1 MGDRLNGKVAIVTGA
16 GASGPGWGNGKATA
30 ILFAR
35 EGAKVFGVD
44 RSEEAVRET
53 AEIAKAEK
61 IAFTLRVADITE
73 PDEVDK
79 LVARCLELYGRIDIL
94 HNNVG
99 IFELG
104 SLDKDRDYFE
114 HVQRVNMTSMFLMAK
129 AVVPQMI
136 EQGDGGAIIN
146 LASVAATHYTGAAY
160 SIYATT
166 KSAVIGFTRAIAME
180 NAAHR
185 IRCNAILPGVVNT
198 PLALEPIRKRVG
210 ADEFQKILGERD
222 AMVPIGRA
230 ATGWDVAKAA
240 LYLASDEASYVTAT
254 EIVVDGGLT
263 AQFG

>member
-35 EGAKVFGVD
+35 EGARVLGID
-44 RSEEAVRET
+44 RDEASVGET
-53 AEIAKAEK
+53 ADIAKAEK
-61 IAFTLRVADITE
+61 IDFTPHVADVTE
-73 PDEVDK
+73 PDQIDK
-79 LVARCLELYGRIDIL
+79 LVARCIDLYGRIDIL

-114 HVQRVNMTSMFLMAK
+114 HVQRVNMTSMFLMTK
-129 AVVPQMI
+129 AVMPRMI
-136 EQGDGGAIIN
+136 EQGDGGAVIN
-146 LASVAATHYTGAAY
+146 LASIAATHYVGAPY
-160 SIYATT
+160 SIYAAT
-166 KSAVIGFTRAIAME
+166 KSAVIGFTRAMALE
-180 NAAHR
+180 NAVHR

-210 ADEFQKILGERD
+210 DDEFQKILGERD

-240 LYLASDEASYVTAT
+240 LFLASDEASYVTAT